1 MGAIRPGPRH
11 LSLTLLVLTV
21 LLVLASGCTET
32 ENPTD
37 PGEPVIPTLS
47 PYLQLA
53 GPGPDPV
60 VIWATKQPVTSAVY
74 YGLDGDLTHVV
85 EDTVPKQ
92 RHVIALPQ
100 LAPDSEY
107 SWQAV
112 VPEEISAVGTIRTL
126 PSRQVGG
133 TSDAFTFVAY
143 GDSRSHPSVH
153 AAVIQSVLVGS
164 VPSLVI
170 NTGDLVYSGQDEL
183 AWPREFFEP
192 AMPLINRSP
201 VMITLG
207 NHDLNSEVPPPYPL
221 ATWWLEFFAF
231 PGHETDPGYARWFSY
246 DAGGIH
252 IIHLDSN
259 IASDAVQLAWLSDN
273 LSSPAATEA
282 DFRVAVFHHPPYSA
296 GGHDSNLNVR
306 EVWEPLFLAH
316 GVDLVFN
323 GHNHFYQR
331 TWSVADGEVQ
341 AHAAAIRN
349 GHDVMHSGTGV
360 VYIITGGGG
369 APLYASGAA
378 DFIAFG
384 ISRHHHVRVAY
395 TPGSIHCQAV
405 ARDGEVLD
413 EFFLEHPE

>member
-1 MGAIRPGPRH
+1 MSAVRPGPQH
-11 LSLTLLVLTV
+11 VSMTLLALTA
-21 LLVLASGCTET
+21 LLVLASGCTESEIPT
-32 ENPTD
+32 EPI
-37 PGEPVIPTLS
+37 PPVIPTLY

-60 VIWATKQPVTSAVY
+60 VIWATEDSLASAVY
-74 YGLDGDLTHVV
+74 YGLDGELTHVV

-100 LAPDSEY
+100 LVPDSEY

-112 VPEEISAVGTIRTL
+112 VPGEISAVGTLRTL
-126 PSRQVGG
+126 PSRQLTG
-133 TSDAFTFVAY
+133 TSAAFTFVAY
-143 GDSRSHPSVH
+143 GDSRSQPDFH
-153 AAVIQSVLVGS
+153 AAVIQSVLVGA

-170 NTGDLVYSGQDEL
+170 NTGDLVYSGQNEL
-183 AWPREFFEP
+183 GWSREFFEP
-192 AMPLINRSP
+192 AMPLISQAP

-207 NHDLNSEVPPPYPL
+207 NHDLNNQGSL

-231 PGHETDPGYARWFSY
+231 PGHETDPGYGRWFSY

-259 IASDAVQLAWLSDN
+259 IASDAVQLAWLSSD
-273 LSSPAATEA
+273 LSSPAARGA

-296 GGHDSNLNVR
+296 GGHGSNLNVR

-360 VYIITGGGG
+360 VYIIAGGGG
-369 APLYASGAA
+369 APLYATGTA

-384 ISRHHHVRVAY
+384 TSRYHHVRVAY

-405 ARDGEVLD
+405 ARAGEVLD